1 MRRPIRSCSTSSLP
15 AVRARAFAKGW
26 RRATPGSGGLRQR
39 CWKRSAP
46 SMAYRVEVTPRA
58 ARDLR
63 AIYHRIAAV
72 HAAQA
77 QAWFN
82 GLTELI
88 LSLDQHP
95 LRGAFINEGPGLRH

>member
-1 MRRPIRSCSTSSLP
+1 
-15 AVRARAFAKGW
+15 
-26 RRATPGSGGLRQR
+26 
-39 CWKRSAP
+39 
-46 SMAYRVEVTPRA
+46 MAYRVDVTPRA

-63 AIYHRIAAV
+63 AIYQRINAM

-95 LRGAFINEGPGLRH
+95 LRGASINEGHGLRHLLYGSNRNVYRVIYTVEEVRLVVSVLHVRHGAQDAFRPEDDT